1 MIVLQIHN
9 CILYNRSKYTELLLV
24 TANEQR
30 VQQFYPL
37 DLNPDNKFNFLE
49 ENQRY
54 RQAGIIFPS
63 PLKELTLVV
72 N

>member
-1 MIVLQIHN
+1 M
-9 CILYNRSKYTELLLV
+9 LYNRNKHTELLLV

-37 DLNPDNKFNFLE
+37 DLNHLNPDNKFNFLD
-49 ENQRY
+49 ENQTY

-63 PLKELTLVV
+63 PLKELKLVV